1 MKHAHKWELAS
12 VKYNA
17 LTRTIEVDWYCRP
30 CRGNRTSEFRPRKPS
45 KIAITDTDRAINQHE
60 RWMRNKNKNEVT
72 YSMAG
77 WPEEVDEKFS
87 HLLNGKLEPSAV

>member
-17 LTRTIEVDWYCRP
+17 LTRTIEVDWY
-30 CRGNRTSEFRPRKPS
+30 RKPS
-45 KIAITDTDRAINQHE
+45 KIAITDTDRAINQHQK
-60 RWMRNKNKNEVT
+60 WMRNKNEVT

-87 HLLNGKLEPSAV
+87 HLLNGKLESSVV